1 MFARHSLPLTFLVTG
16 FGWLF
21 LSSIL
26 GLASLIGV
34 VLGTPLPPSVRLVH
48 VHAALIGGIAQ
59 LILGGFLAMT
69 PTPPTTSHG
78 PQQAHPLTFWVF
90 NTGTIGILIGFWLHH
105 AEVVNAAGLLVAGAC
120 AWVARVAWARSQ
132 HSPPST
138 PNRWYYAVAF
148 LALFAGI
155 TCGGALAFAFAHES
169 YGYVRLAHI
178 HLGLLGF
185 IILVTVGAMHSLI
198 PTALSVPLSNPRL
211 AQLVSIMMPL
221 GTAALIG
228 GFMNASVTIELAAGG
243 ILSVGGTL
251 YAINLVRT
259 WITSG
264 QSSNAAS
271 DHLLIGIFF
280 FLFTIVLGMLMGAN
294 SLSNPPI
301 MPYGTLH
308 IVAYTHMA
316 FLGFLL
322 NAAMGALSHLV
333 PLLLSINRVS
343 SNKKRV
349 PYQERLTMIMDRW
362 RAIQIGGL
370 SLGTMGLGLLASLT
384 WNVPLNSLP
393 ARTTTWICF
402 GLLLGS
408 LFLFSVK
415 LATALT
421 TRPEDHPP
429 SIT

>member
-1 MFARHSLPLTFLVTG
+1 MFPRHNLPLTFLVTG

-34 VLGTPLPPSVRLVH
+34 VLGTSLPPSVRLVH

-69 PTPPTTSHG
+69 PTPSTTGQG
-78 PQQAHPLTFWVF
+78 PQQAHPLAFWVF
-90 NTGTIGILIGFWLHH
+90 NAGTFGMLVGFWGHH
-105 AEVVNAAGLLVAGAC
+105 AEVVNAAGLLVAGAS

-138 PNRWYYAVAF
+138 PNRWYYTLTF

-155 TCGGALAFAFAHES
+155 ACGVAMAFTFVYDF
-169 YGYVRLAHI
+169 YGHVRLAHI

-185 IILVTVGAMHSLI
+185 IILVMVGAMHSLI
-198 PTALSVPLSNPRL
+198 PTVLSVPLSNPRL
-211 AQLVSIMMPL
+211 AQLVSIVIPL
-221 GTAALIG
+221 GTVALIG
-228 GFMNASVTIELAAGG
+228 GFLNSSVTIELAAGG
-243 ILSVGGTL
+243 ILFMGGILFT
-251 YAINLVRT
+251 ANLVQT
-259 WITSG
+259 WMSSPHSG
-264 QSSNAAS
+264 NAAS
-271 DHLLIGIFF
+271 DHLLIGTFF
-280 FLFTIVLGMLMGAN
+280 FLFTIVLGILVGAN

-322 NAAMGALSHLV
+322 NSAMGALSHFV
-333 PLLLSINRVS
+333 PLVLSLNRVS

-362 RAIQIGGL
+362 RAIQIGGI

-393 ARTTTWICF
+393 AHATTWICF

-415 LATALT
+415 LATVLT
-421 TRPEDHPP
+421 TRPEDHSS